1 MYRALVLSVLATGIV
16 FLGLTLV
23 IVVGKAWREAR
34 EARGRAVRRELEPR
48 VLAYAHGTEP
58 SLMAV
63 LGRPIRRAERRVLER
78 IFLDHVQRV
87 EGIERERLARALDEL
102 GYVEE
107 YVAGVGSPRWWRR
120 AECAERLGLAGAS
133 RATGVLIRALDDEV
147 SEVRLRAAKAL
158 GAVGG
163 RAAVRPLL
171 RALNEP
177 NRWSTIR
184 IGDILAGMGS
194 PVVAEL
200 LDAFPDLSLHAKV
213 AALDILGRV
222 RSLEAVGWLRAR
234 LGDREPDIRAR
245 AAHALG
251 QIGDLEAGADL
262 VEALGDREWPVRAMA
277 AKALGKLRCR
287 QAVPR
292 LAELLRDRQWWVRA
306 NAAEALR
313 LMPPAGIEALER
325 ALADP
330 DAYARHQACLMLEE
344 AGVLEQRISAL
355 AGPDGPAREAAVEL
369 VRRFVAAGQTGRLR
383 ELAERHQ
390 AAEVRSALAALLP
403 PDPAEARP

>member
-1 MYRALVLSVLATGIV
+1 MYRALVLSVLGTGLV
-16 FLGLTLV
+16 FLGLTLILV
-23 IVVGKAWREAR
+23 IGKAWRQAR
-34 EARGRAVRRELEPR
+34 EAWSRSVRRAIEPR

-63 LGRPIRRAERRVLER
+63 LGRPIRRAERGVLEQ
-78 IFLDHVQRV
+78 ILLDHVQRV

-102 GYVEE
+102 GYVDD
-107 YVAGVGSPRWWRR
+107 YLAGLGSPRWWRR
-120 AECAERLGLAGAS
+120 AESAERLGLAGAS
-133 RATGVLIRALDDEV
+133 RATGALIEALEDAV

-171 RALNEP
+171 RALGEP

-200 LDAFPDLSLHAKV
+200 LEAFPEFGLHAKV
-213 AALDILGRV
+213 ACLDILGRI
-222 RSLEAVGWLRAR
+222 RSLEAVAWLRAR
-234 LGDREPDIRAR
+234 LADPEPDVRAR

-262 VEALGDREWPVRAMA
+262 AEALSDPEWPVRAMA
-277 AKALGKLRCR
+277 AKALGKLRYR

-292 LAELLRDRQWWVRA
+292 LAEALRDRQWWVRA

-313 LMPPAGIEALER
+313 LMPPAGIEALEQ
-325 ALADP
+325 ALADS
-330 DAYARHQACLMLEE
+330 DVYARHQACLMLEE
-344 AGVLEQRISAL
+344 AGILEQRVSAL
-355 AGPDGPAREAAVEL
+355 AGPDGPAREAAVEF
-369 VRRFVAAGQTGRLR
+369 VRRFVEAGQTSRLR
-383 ELAERHQ
+383 DLAERHESS
-390 AAEVRSALAALLP
+390 EVRSALAALLP
-403 PDPAEARP
+403 AGPAEGRA